1 MPVYGTKSPT
11 PALPNLIG
19 KGRKRKMERMIGG
32 ADRTMFEQ
40 LGDFG
45 RAHKDKVYAWRLADD
60 LAQKRRG
67 GANAEEVVKR
77 VSGMVV
83 PQIHK
88 LYTENIGH
96 SGNQAIQ
103 HPAEYVDLAK
113 MILPRGGGRMRRV
126 SRDSFKVS
134 QFRDGV
140 MNEPMPYLVDAMYEF
155 P

>member
-1 MPVYGTKSPT
+1 MPVLGKKSPT

-19 KGRKRKMERMIGG
+19 KGRKRKIGG

-77 VSGMVV
+77 VSGVVV

-126 SRDSFKVS
+126 SRDSFRVS

>member
-19 KGRKRKMERMIGG
+19 KGRKRKMGG
-32 ADRTMFEQ
+32 ADRTLFEQ

-45 RAHKDKVYAWRLADD
+45 RANKQYVPLWSVADD

-88 LYTENIGH
+88 LYTENVGH
-96 SGNQAIQ
+96 SGNIAIP
-103 HPAEYVDLAK
+103 HPADAVDLAK
-113 MILPRGGGRMRRV
+113 MLLPRGGGRRRGKTEGY
-126 SRDSFKVS
+126 KVS

>member
-19 KGRKRKMERMIGG
+19 KGRKRVRMIGG
-32 ADRTMFEQ
+32 ADRTLFEK

-45 RAHKDKVYAWRLADD
+45 RAHKDKVYAWDLADK
-60 LAQKRRG
+60 LAQQRRG
-67 GANAEEVVKR
+67 GALIDDVKR

-83 PQIHK
+83 PQIGK
-88 LYTENIGH
+88 LFTENVGH
-96 SGNQAIQ
+96 SGNVSIP
-103 HPAEYVDLAK
+103 HPAEAVDLAK
-113 MILPRGGGRMRRV
+113 MLLPRGGGRRRG
-126 SRDSFKVS
+126 KVEGYRVT

>member
-19 KGRKRKMERMIGG
+19 KGRKRKMGG
-32 ADRTMFEQ
+32 ADRTLFEQ

-45 RAHKDKVYAWRLADD
+45 RANKQYVPLWSVADD

-88 LYTENIGH
+88 LYTENVGH
-96 SGNQAIQ
+96 SGNIAIP
-103 HPAEYVDLAK
+103 HPAEAVDLAK
-113 MILPRGGGRMRRV
+113 MLLPRSGGRLRRV
-126 SRDSFKVS
+126 SRDGYKVS

-140 MNEPMPYLVDAMYEF
+140 MNAPMPYLVDAMYEF

>member
-19 KGRKRKMERMIGG
+19 KGRRKVGG
-32 ADRTMFEQ
+32 
-40 LGDFG
+40 
-45 RAHKDKVYAWRLADD
+45 D
-60 LAQKRRG
+60 LISD
-67 GANAEEVVKR
+67 VKK

-88 LYTENIGH
+88 LYTENVGH
-96 SGNQAIQ
+96 SGNISIP
-103 HPAEYVDLAK
+103 HPADVVDLAK
-113 MILPRGGGRMRRV
+113 MLLPRGGGRLRRV
-126 SRDSFKVS
+126 SRDGYKVS

-140 MNEPMPYLVDAMYEF
+140 MSEPMPYLVDAMYEF